1 MVPMRDV
8 DDYLAGLA
16 QTCHER
22 LGDDLVG
29 VYAGGS
35 LALDGYRPGRSDIDV
50 AVVVRDTL
58 DDATKRALVEPLKHE
73 NLPCPAR
80 GLELVVYASDVAA
93 SGRVDPGFEVELN
106 TGARMDFR
114 ATLDPGARPPQDGSF
129 WYAVDRSILAD
140 HGRSVG
146 GPPAGVVFASPA
158 DWDLAGLLAES
169 LRWHLASPAAAT
181 DDAVLNACRAV
192 HRVRSGRWL
201 SKAAAGAAVVFDPG
215 PLDPALVRAAFRA
228 RDGGPP
234 LDPAGVRRFQL
245 DVLNLLGG

>member
-1 MVPMRDV
+1 M
-8 DDYLAGLA
+8 
-16 QTCHER
+16 
-22 LGDDLVG
+22 
-29 VYAGGS
+29 YAAGS

-50 AVVVRDTL
+50 AVVVRDKL
-58 DDATKRALVEPLKHE
+58 DDATKRALVELLRHE

-80 GLELVVYASDVAA
+80 GLELVVYRSDVAG

-129 WYAVDRSILAD
+129 WYAIDRSILAD
-140 HGRSVG
+140 HGRAVV
-146 GPPAGVVFASPA
+146 GPPAGDVFGSPA

-181 DDAVLNACRAV
+181 DDAVLNACRALR
-192 HRVRSGRWL
+192 RVRSGRWL
-201 SKAAAGAAVVFDPG
+201 SKAAAGAAVVVRPG
-215 PLDPALVRAAFRA
+215 AAGRGVVRAAFRA

-245 DVLNLLGG
+245 DVLTLLGG